1 MIFTDNYLQEE
12 ITRTEELITKLGQG
26 KNETFLLD
34 LLLSNGNV
42 EKAQAEMFIWR
53 QEDNRELEAGMI
65 DGVMEGAEYGKAGE
79 APKRKKKHNNCQ
91 IFKSV
96 ASMSATAMAL
106 NPLGIKDHMAK
117 DVEEKLILLK
127 RALNKCLIEGTIQD
141 EDKTQK
147 KPRKMNGL
155 LNFIEITKDCS
166 GGALTADI
174 FTDVMEQMW
183 QEGNGGDKLCLVN
196 ATVKRKINKIFADVP
211 EAMIQVQAGQN
222 TFGVLATSVIT
233 DFGTIHFVLDRCI
246 PANQIVL
253 VKPAELVLATLRP
266 FEVKDMNENFDGVSR
281 VIIGEYGLKVRN
293 TRAHAKILNFAE

>member
-12 ITRTEELITKLGQG
+12 ISRTEELITKLGAGQ
-26 KNETFLLD
+26 NETILLD
-34 LLLSNGNV
+34 MLLANGNV
-42 EKAQAEMFIWR
+42 EKAMAEMFVWR
-53 QEDNRELEAGMI
+53 QEDNRDLEAGMI
-65 DGVMEGAEYGKAGE
+65 DGVMEGADYGKAGD

-91 IFKSV
+91 IFKAV

-141 EDKTQK
+141 EDRGQN

-155 LNFIEITKDCS
+155 LNFIEITKDCES
-166 GGALTADI
+166 AELTADV

-183 QEGNGGDKLCLVN
+183 KEGNGGDKLCLLN
-196 ATVKRKINKIFADVP
+196 ATAKRKINKIFSDVP
-211 EAMIQVQAGQN
+211 EATLEIQAGNN

-233 DFGTIHFVLDRCI
+233 DFGTIHFVLDRCM
-246 PANQIVL
+246 PQDQIAIIR
-253 VKPAELVLATLRP
+253 PSELILATLRP
-266 FEVKDMNENFDGVSR
+266 FEVKEMTENFDGVSR

-293 TRAHAKILNFAE
+293 TRAHAKILNFA